1 MHLALY
7 LLTTII
13 PGDRI
18 RFFVENAGS
27 MRTEHFRFMRACLGL
42 QHLQKAD
49 LTWCTSVISPAN
61 RLRIF
66 FQNNAQHESHEAQ
79 AYHPADLAWPDDWSP
94 LVMHERG
101 ILRDVSSRSLLGSSV
116 ILLWGTAGP
125 AITLLPSCGVSL
137 TGILEIAL
145 LL

>member
-1 MHLALY
+1 
-7 LLTTII
+7 
-13 PGDRI
+13 
-18 RFFVENAGS
+18 
-27 MRTEHFRFMRACLGL
+27 
-42 QHLQKAD
+42 
-49 LTWCTSVISPAN
+49 
-61 RLRIF
+61 
-66 FQNNAQHESHEAQ
+66 
-79 AYHPADLAWPDDWSP
+79 
-94 LVMHERG
+94 MHERG

>member
-79 AYHPADLAWPDDWSP
+79 AYHPADLA
-94 LVMHERG
+94 
-101 ILRDVSSRSLLGSSV
+101 
-116 ILLWGTAGP
+116 
-125 AITLLPSCGVSL
+125 
-137 TGILEIAL
+137 
-145 LL
+145 